1 MTEDFPKLYVY
12 SYVEDQAR
20 LYGHTAEIEP
30 TLEALEAY
38 YNERVS
44 DIYGD
49 DDDDD
54 DDDDDEYDYL
64 GPVVVKLS
72 FDKDLKMS
80 KTAICRGC
88 LEETLQGIKDLYA
101 ITMLFDELHIKYQ
114 HTNYGW
120 FHIRIGGATKELRF
134 SNRDKIVVGDPMWS
148 ARIFLR
154 TTFDT
159 LRKDLINFMAQ

>member
-38 YNERVS
+38 YNERVA

-54 DDDDDEYDYL
+54 DDDYECDYL
-64 GPVVVKLS
+64 GPVVVKIS

-88 LEETLQGIKDLYA
+88 LEETLQGIKDLYT
-101 ITMLFDELHIKYQ
+101 ITMLLEELHIKYQ

-120 FHIRIGGATKELRF
+120 FHVRIGGETKELRF
-134 SNRDKIVVGDPMWS
+134 SNRDKIVIGDPRWS
-148 ARIFLR
+148 ARIFLH
-154 TTFDT
+154 TKFDT